1 MKPQS
6 HPAPDATLA
15 DRRNGRVFTTCITL
29 NYLAAP
35 VIYIDVVQAALCDKL
50 GASPTVA
57 SLPAST
63 YLFGNLA
70 PFFFSWLVPH
80 RLERRVAVVG
90 YAATAAL
97 LAAVFLLL
105 ILPVSDGVR
114 IPPGLG
120 QGFFQGLSSSG
131 AVLFLWQFPPR
142 GPPAGGGRP
151 TRELTQ

>member
-1 MKPQS
+1 MKPQG

-80 RLERRVAVVG
+80 GLERRVAVVG
-90 YAATAAL
+90 YAVTAAL

-114 IPPGLG
+114 IAAVIG
-120 QGFFQGLSSSG
+120 QGLFQGLSSSV
-131 AVLFLWQFPPR
+131 AILYLWQCLRR
-142 GPPAGGGRP
+142 GTSAEGRS
-151 TRELTQ
+151 R